1 MRPPVAGE
9 HLRTPIKAAQ
19 SRSLMSRP
27 LLLCLALL
35 LTACGQD
42 GGREPFVDSR
52 TPPGLSP
59 RFYPPEGWAWGL
71 VQAGGYPAQRYGV
84 SSPSTGP
91 TAHILVLPG
100 YGESAEAWFE
110 TAADLNGRGYTVW
123 VLEGAGQGGSG
134 RFGPARDV
142 GHIPN
147 LDPDLL
153 GVKAML
159 RAVIPADGRPVVLLG
174 GRSGGLMALL
184 AARRGLHGDGVIASA
199 PWRPRAA
206 GPYDQAAASVGL
218 GWIRAFDEPGWHRD
232 KPYLTGPAGGDAYRA
247 GAQQAWAVA
256 NPDLRMGGPSLR
268 ARRVM
273 AQAYDEALGALP
285 ALPGPVL
292 LIGAPPA
299 LNQTCGKAKACVAKP
314 APAGTKGPY
323 AHLEADSPRNAW
335 LALVDEFIAERRR
348 ERLATQGLATV
359 HGR

>member
-1 MRPPVAGE
+1 M
-9 HLRTPIKAAQ
+9 L
-19 SRSLMSRP
+19 RP

-52 TPPGLSP
+52 TPPGLAP
-59 RFYPPEGWAWGL
+59 RFYPPEGWTWGL
-71 VQAGGYPAQRYGV
+71 VQAGAYPAQRYGV

-110 TAADLNGRGYTVW
+110 TAGDLNRRGYTVW

-142 GHIPN
+142 GHIPS
-147 LDPDLL
+147 LEPDLL

-159 RAVIPADGRPVVLLG
+159 RAVIPEDGRPVVVLG
-174 GRSGGLMALL
+174 GRTGGLVALL

-206 GPYDQAAASVGL
+206 APYDQAAASIGL
-218 GWIRAFDEPGWHRD
+218 GWLRDFNEPGWSRET
-232 KPYLTGPAGGDAYRA
+232 PYRTGPAGGDPYRA
-247 GAQQAWAVA
+247 GTQQAWAIA
-256 NPDLRMGGPSLR
+256 NPDLRMGGPSLG
-268 ARRVM
+268 ARRIM

-285 ALPGPVL
+285 ALPGTVL

-299 LNQTCGKAKACVAKP
+299 LSEACGKAKACVARP
-314 APAGTKGPY
+314 PPVGSRGPY
-323 AHLEADSPRNAW
+323 AHLEGDSPREAW
-335 LALVDEFIAERRR
+335 LALVDDFVAERRR
-348 ERLATQGLATV
+348 DRLAAQGLLPA
-359 HGR
+359 HGQ

>member
-1 MRPPVAGE
+1 MG
-9 HLRTPIKAAQ
+9 
-19 SRSLMSRP
+19 RP
-27 LLLCLALL
+27 LLLCLVLL

-42 GGREPFVDSR
+42 GGREAFVDSR
-52 TPPGLSP
+52 TPPGLAP
-59 RFYPPEGWAWGL
+59 RFYPPEGWTWGL
-71 VQAGGYPAQRYGV
+71 VQAGDFPAQRYGV

-110 TAADLNGRGYTVW
+110 TAGDLNRRGYTVW

-142 GHIPN
+142 GHVPS
-147 LDPDLL
+147 LEPDLL

-159 RAVIPADGRPVVLLG
+159 RAVIPEDGRPVVVLG
-174 GRSGGLMALL
+174 GRSGGLVALA

-206 GPYDQAAASVGL
+206 GPYDQAVASVGL
-218 GWIRAFDEPGWHRD
+218 GWLRDFDEPGWSREA
-232 KPYLTGPAGGDAYRA
+232 PYRTGAAGGDTYRA
-247 GAQQAWAVA
+247 GVQQAWAIA
-256 NPDLRMGGPSLR
+256 NPDLRMGGPSMG

-273 AQAYDEALGALP
+273 AQAYDETASALP
-285 ALPGPVL
+285 ALAGPVL

-299 LNQTCGKAKACVAKP
+299 LRDACRKAKACVARP

-323 AHLEADSPRNAW
+323 SHLEADSTREAW
-335 LALVDEFIAERRR
+335 LTLVDDFVAERRR
-348 ERLATQGLATV
+348 DRLAAQGLLPT